1 MEQMQIPEDMKVDV
15 DYDTVDLPDSA
26 KILEPVVF
34 KEGDSYCCLLGP
46 DPQTGIFGCGDTAEL
61 AVEDWNK
68 NLQDAMVHITEGDPE
83 VLKYVNEKLSASP
96 VNNNT
101 H

>member
-34 KEGDSYCCLLGP
+34 KEGDSYYCLPGP
-46 DPQTGIFGCGDTAEL
+46 DPQTGILIGLDFFNSTKMRVNQNIRSSGDRY
-61 AVEDWNK
+61 
-68 NLQDAMVHITEGDPE
+68 
-83 VLKYVNEKLSASP
+83 VL
-96 VNNNT
+96 
-101 H
+101 